1 MGRELVRSYSM
12 TDSEMLQQSKTFI
25 ELAKVDIDEL
35 TAVEPSI
42 NLSILNSMDEE
53 TTSCINDFSSVESKN
68 SISIAKANVDRT
80 MTKCRNEIQLFFFH
94 CKRTFPDIPS
104 ITIEFGKREME
115 KARLN
120 PEKMIRLMNLII
132 TTYDKP
138 SYKEK
143 LDSRLTANF
152 KDRLE
157 ELKQELLNAS
167 AMLGVAKANRP
178 VETEARIMRFNAVW
192 DFTRNISEIAKIAFR
207 NSFAKQ
213 QQYKLYDTPTHKPS
227 QPDQSDNIK
236 TENEEP

>member
-25 ELAKVDIDEL
+25 ELAKLDIDEL

-104 ITIEFGKREME
+104 ITIEFGKR
-115 KARLN
+115 
-120 PEKMIRLMNLII
+120 
-132 TTYDKP
+132 
-138 SYKEK
+138 
-143 LDSRLTANF
+143 
-152 KDRLE
+152 
-157 ELKQELLNAS
+157 
-167 AMLGVAKANRP
+167 
-178 VETEARIMRFNAVW
+178 
-192 DFTRNISEIAKIAFR
+192 
-207 NSFAKQ
+207 
-213 QQYKLYDTPTHKPS
+213 
-227 QPDQSDNIK
+227 
-236 TENEEP
+236 